1 MDEVTKALQVARNM
15 IRGEIIEG
23 AVVDLTT
30 MQSLG
35 DFLDVALAAQS
46 AAPADRELRTGAH
59 LLQTARSLG
68 WVDDGEGALEF
79 MLRRT
84 REVAIEDCRES
95 VGEPVAWL
103 CEYDGHTDATTD
115 PDTVRIWA
123 ETLHRAITPLFRTP
137 SGSPVGWGD
146 DYPKDQS

>member
-1 MDEVTKALQVARNM
+1 MYDANYSWNVDPEDV
-15 IRGEIIEG
+15 EILLSG
-23 AVVDLTT
+23 YDA
-30 MQSLG
+30 
-35 DFLDVALAAQS
+35 ALAAQS

-95 VGEPVAWL
+95 VG
-103 CEYDGHTDATTD
+103 
-115 PDTVRIWA
+115 
-123 ETLHRAITPLFRTP
+123 
-137 SGSPVGWGD
+137 WGD